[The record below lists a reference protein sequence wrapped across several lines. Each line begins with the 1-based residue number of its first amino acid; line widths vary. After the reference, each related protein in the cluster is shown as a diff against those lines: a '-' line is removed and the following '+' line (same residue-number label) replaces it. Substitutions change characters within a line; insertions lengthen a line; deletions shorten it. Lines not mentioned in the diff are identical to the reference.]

1 MATGTLYGQTFA
13 GQYSAT
19 AARRID
25 WVTDTIRMTLHTAT
39 YTPNRDTHVFAS
51 DLTNEVAAGG
61 GYSTGGVTLGTKSVS
76 YDATSHQAR
85 LIAADPSWSS
95 ATFACRYA
103 VIWKDTGTAATSPL
117 MGFIDLGAQSITG
130 GTFTVDLD
138 QTLGALAIQA

>member
-1 MATGTLYGQTFA
+1 VAAGTLYGQTMT

-76 YDATSHQAR
+76 YDSTAHLTR
-85 LIAADPSWSS
+85 LIAADPSWGPG
-95 ATFACRYA
+95 ATITCRYA
-103 VIWKDTGTAATSPL
+103 VIWKDTGTSTTSPL
-117 MGFIDLGAQSITG
+117 MGYIDLGAQSITS
-130 GTFTVDLD
+130 GTLTVDLD
-138 QTLGALAIQA
+138 QTNGVFTFG